1 MKTFFQSLFE
11 YNHNVNRQLWE
22 VMNAHADK
30 TSEKAIRL
38 YNHILNGHQIWN
50 NRIEQRDAV
59 PDVWYIHSLP
69 VCRDLDL
76 ANYQHTLDIIRQF
89 DLDDVIRHPKIKGK
103 PFSKKISEVLFHV
116 VNHSTYH
123 RGQIAT
129 EFRQSGLEPVM
140 TDFIFYERKGSE

>member
-22 VMNAHADK
+22 VMNVHPDK

-50 NRIEQRDAV
+50 NRIARRNDS
-59 PDVWYIHSLP
+59 PDVWDMHSLQA
-69 VCRDLDL
+69 CRDLDQ
-76 ANYQHTLDIIRQF
+76 ANYEHSLGIILQF
-89 DLDDVIRHPKIKGK
+89 DLNNTIQHPNVKGK
-103 PFSKKISEVLFHV
+103 PFNKKISEILFHII
-116 VNHSTYH
+116 NHSTYH

-140 TDFIFYERKGSE
+140 TDFIFHERK